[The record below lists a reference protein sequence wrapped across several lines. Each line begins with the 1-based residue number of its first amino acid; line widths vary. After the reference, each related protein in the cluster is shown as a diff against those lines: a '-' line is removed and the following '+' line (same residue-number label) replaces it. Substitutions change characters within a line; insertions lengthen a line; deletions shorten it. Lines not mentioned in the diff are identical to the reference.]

1 MSQSTGDRPAY
12 RRNPGER
19 FAIAIAGI
27 VAIVLFGAV
36 GYRLIEGMPLIDALY
51 MSVITVSTVGF
62 GEIRPLGP
70 EGRLFTIALIIIG
83 VGSVFYLLTAT
94 VELVLEGSLRDF
106 FGKTAMHRK
115 IQGQQNHVI
124 VCGFGRLGKAVV
136 EELKRHDTPLVVIE
150 SDPAKEAELAAMDVL
165 YVIGSAL
172 EESVMEE
179 AGVRSARAVVVATA
193 SDADNVYITLSV
205 REKNPRAFIHA
216 RGDSEAGLRRLRLA
230 GADQTLSAYQWGGMR
245 IAASI
250 LRPSVVDFLE
260 LSVPGRESEV
270 DLEEI
275 KVERESPI
283 SGMTIAAIERENIRV
298 RVVAL
303 KRPDQPISMIPDPS
317 SRVEAGDFLVV
328 IGESASLK
336 RLGGL

>member
-1 MSQSTGDRPAY
+1 MPAPTT
-12 RRNPGER
+12 PGHR
-19 FAIAIAGI
+19 FAYALAGI
-27 VAIVLFGAV
+27 AAIVLFGAA
-36 GYRLIEGMPLIDALY
+36 GFYMIEGMSPVDALY

-62 GEIRPLGP
+62 GEVKPLSPG
-70 EGRLFTIALIIIG
+70 GRLFTIGLIIVG
-83 VGSVFYLLTAT
+83 VGSVFYLLTAAAEM
-94 VELVLEGSLRDF
+94 VIEGSLRDF
-106 FGKTAMHRK
+106 FGKTAMYRK
-115 IQGQQNHVI
+115 IHNLHDHVI

-136 EELKRHDTPLVVIE
+136 EELKRHNVPLVVVE
-150 SDPAKEAELAAMDVL
+150 SDPAKEAELAAADLL

-172 EESVMEE
+172 EESVMDE
-179 AGVRSARAVVVATA
+179 AGVRAARAVVVATA

-230 GADQTLSAYQWGGMR
+230 GADQVLSAYQWGGMR

-260 LSVPGRESEV
+260 LSIPGRESEV

-275 KVERESPI
+275 RIDSANPVR
-283 SGMTIAAIERENIRV
+283 GMTIAAIERANSRL

-303 KRPDQPISMIPDPS
+303 KRRDKPISMIPDPDTIIE
-317 SRVEAGDFLVV
+317 VGDFLVV
-328 IGESASLK
+328 IGETASLK
-336 RLGGL
+336 RLAGL